1 MIQGAGHL
9 ITHNSLHKEFT
20 MKKTLLTIT
29 LLLFVLS
36 ILAACGGGG
45 SEPAPAARPAVQQP
59 AAQPVSQ
66 GDPAKGKEAFATCGG
81 CHGMDAK
88 GIAGLGKDMTT
99 SDFIKNQTDEE
110 LLAFLK
116 VGRPASDPLNTVGVD
131 MPPKGGNPALTDAQ
145 LLDIIAYMR
154 SLPQ

>member
-1 MIQGAGHL
+1 
-9 ITHNSLHKEFT
+9 
-20 MKKTLLTIT
+20 MKKTFLILSLLV
-29 LLLFVLS
+29 LLSV
-36 ILAACGGGG
+36 LAACGGGG
-45 SEPAPAARPAVQQP
+45 SEPAPAAPPAAQQP
-59 AAQPVSQ
+59 AAQPVAQ
-66 GDPAKGKEAFATCGG
+66 GDPVKGKESFATCAG

-99 SDFIKNQTDEE
+99 SDFIASQSDEQ

-131 MPPKGGNPALTDAQ
+131 MPPKGGNPALSDAQ

-154 SLPQ
+154 SLQQ